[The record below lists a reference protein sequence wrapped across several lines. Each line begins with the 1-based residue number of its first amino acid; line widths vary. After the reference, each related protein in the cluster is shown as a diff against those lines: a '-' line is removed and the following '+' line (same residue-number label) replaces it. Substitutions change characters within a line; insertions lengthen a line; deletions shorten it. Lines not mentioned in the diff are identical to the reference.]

1 MARGGLFIVAWGF
14 VRVQPGYLQS
24 DVRPCRDDALSRDRH
39 VMTLRKGQ
47 APTAHENQVANNWLR
62 TNKTWPITGKY
73 DMSQIWGP
81 KGHLEMGYKPV
92 VV

>member
-1 MARGGLFIVAWGF
+1 
-14 VRVQPGYLQS
+14 
-24 DVRPCRDDALSRDRH
+24 
-39 VMTLRKGQ
+39 MTLRKGQ